1 MAKAPVV
8 AKKPN
13 LFAKAKD
20 KQAEAP
26 VKAKGTTYQLPKTLD
41 EGGVLTGESKL
52 LNEAV
57 HEILEAAEEE
67 KKAKN
72 KGVLAKGKVG
82 KWTFGE
88 VVKTTAGLGVLP
100 PTPVTVVNHNGESVT
115 YVMQDKSQQN
125 PLKQE
130 QVELFGAIMGEEG
143 AQNIIHEKTV
153 YSFNPEVME
162 QAAYDAKATAAARK
176 ANPDAAPVYSQSE
189 SVLDVIMELV
199 SEAIVG
205 CNKLTD
211 EQKEGLIA
219 SKTGYHLRPN
229 TLARVAELCGGDVT
243 RIEQFMEAAGSGCV
257 RYIKS

>member
-1 MAKAPVV
+1 MAKAPTV

-26 VKAKGTTYQLPKTLD
+26 VKAKGTAYQLPKTLD
-41 EGGVLTGESKL
+41 DEGKLTGESKL
-52 LNEAV
+52 LNEAI
-57 HEILEAAEEE
+57 HEILESEEE
-67 KKAKN
+67 KKKAENRGK
-72 KGVLAKGKVG
+72 LAKGKVA

-100 PTPVTVVNHNGESVT
+100 PTPVSVVNHNGESVT
-115 YVMQDKSQQN
+115 YVMQDKTQQN

-176 ANPDAAPVYSQSE
+176 ANPDAAPVYSESE
-189 SVLDVIMELV
+189 SVMDVIMELV
-199 SEAIVG
+199 SAAIVE
-205 CNKLTD
+205 CNKMTD
-211 EQKEGLIA
+211 EQKENLIA

-257 RYIKS
+257 RYVKS